1 MLSLSIS
8 QNGDQPLAD
17 QIVAGIK
24 RQIHDRHLRP
34 GAKLPSIRNFANTY
48 KVSRFTVVEAYDRL
62 VAMGYLRSRRGAGF
76 YTSDTSAPADPARA
90 APSDNLKR
98 NEELIWLIRRLLEA
112 DENAVLAGGPWLPN
126 SWLDEAGIR
135 QSLNVLARKN
145 GAYLLEYGHPFGYLP
160 LREHMVLMLAG
171 LGITASAGQILLT
184 QGTSQAL
191 EFVIRYLLKPGDAAL
206 VDDPG
211 YYNLFGNL
219 RLQGVEMLAVP
230 RNPDGPD
237 VAILEKLAAAHR
249 PKVYFTQSVMQ
260 NPTGT
265 DMSPHVAFKVLQA
278 AERHNFTVVE
288 DDIFCDLQ
296 VRTTPRLATLDQ
308 LNRVIYARSF
318 SKTLSGSL
326 RVGFL
331 ACSQDI
337 ANELADIKML
347 TSITTS
353 QFTERLIYLMLVD
366 GHYRKYLSRLH
377 ERLGE
382 ARLNVVRAFE
392 RIGLELYVE
401 PADGMF
407 VWARFPHI
415 DDSLALAEASQ
426 RHGIMLAPGAVF
438 RPHLERS
445 AWMRFNV
452 SCLRRQARA
461 GLAATA
467 DVEHGDVA
475 QTAAPPPDTMASNFK
490 LAQKIEPSHAPAAN
504 RDRSNDGFPPTAT
517 STAKIPGG
525 RSTLTQVF
533 GGNAQIAAIRR
544 RLGEPASSTLC
555 CP

>member
-1 MLSLSIS
+1 MLSLTVSRK
-8 QNGDQPLAD
+8 NGQPLAD

-24 RQIHDRHLRP
+24 RQIDDRHLRP
-34 GAKLPSIRNFANTY
+34 GTKLPSIRNFAENY
-48 KVSRFTVVEAYDRL
+48 NVSRFTVVEAYDRL
-62 VAMGYLRSRRGAGF
+62 VAMGCLQSRRGAGF
-76 YTSDTSAPADPARA
+76 YTAAASAPTEAAHP
-90 APSDNLKR
+90 APSDNYKR
-98 NEELIWLIRRLLEA
+98 NEELVWLIRRLLEA
-112 DENAVLAGGPWLPN
+112 DENTILAGGPWLPN

-145 GAYLLEYGHPFGYLP
+145 GAHLLEYGHPFGYLP
-160 LREHMVLMLAG
+160 LREHLALMLG
-171 LGITASAGQILLT
+171 GIGITAHSGQILLT

-191 EFVIRYLLKPGDAAL
+191 GLVIRYLLKAGDAAL

-211 YYNLFGNL
+211 YYNMFGNL

-237 VAILEKLAAAHR
+237 VAVLEGLAAAHQ
-249 PKVYFTQSVMQ
+249 PKVYFTQSVMH

-265 DMSPHVAFKVLQA
+265 DMSPHVAFRVLQA

-296 VRTTPRLATLDQ
+296 VKATPRLATLDQ
-308 LNRVIYARSF
+308 LTRVIYARSF

-326 RVGFL
+326 RVGFV
-331 ACSQDI
+331 ACAQDI

-353 QFTERLIYLMLVD
+353 PFTERLIYLMLVD

-392 RIGLELYVE
+392 RIGLELFAE
-401 PADGMF
+401 PRDGMF

-415 DDSLALAEASQ
+415 DDSLALGEASQ
-426 RHGIMLAPGAVF
+426 RDGIMLAPGTVF

-445 AWMRFNV
+445 PWMRFN
-452 SCLRRQARA
+452 
-461 GLAATA
+461 AAVCE
-467 DVEHGDVA
+467 DKRV
-475 QTAAPPPDTMASNFK
+475 
-490 LAQKIEPSHAPAAN
+490 L
-504 RDRSNDGFPPTAT
+504 DR
-517 STAKIPGG
+517 
-525 RSTLTQVF
+525 LQ
-533 GGNAQIAAIRR
+533 
-544 RLGEPASSTLC
+544 RLASSVAA
-555 CP
+555 

>member
-1 MLSLSIS
+1 MLSLTVS
-8 QNGDQPLAD
+8 QNSGQSLSD

-24 RQIHDRHLRP
+24 RQVDERHLRP
-34 GAKLPSIRNFANTY
+34 GSRLPSIRNFAETY
-48 KVSRFTVVEAYDRL
+48 NVSRFTVVDAYDRL
-62 VAMGYLRSRRGAGF
+62 VAMGYLQSRRGAGF
-76 YTSDTSAPADPARA
+76 YATAAPGGAEVAHP
-90 APSDNLKR
+90 APSDNHKR
-98 NEELIWLIRRLLEA
+98 NEQLVGLIRRLLEA
-112 DENAVLAGGPWLPN
+112 DDNTLLAGSPWLPN

-160 LREHMVLMLAG
+160 LREHLAQMLAG
-171 LGITASAGQILLT
+171 LGITAKAGQILLT

-191 EFVIRYLLKPGDAAL
+191 ELVIRYLLKPGDAAL

-211 YYNLFGNL
+211 YYNMFGNL
-219 RLQGVEMLAVP
+219 RLHGVEMLAVP

-237 VAILEKLAAAHR
+237 VVILERLAAAHR

-260 NPTGT
+260 NPTGA
-265 DMSPHVAFKVLQA
+265 DISPHVAFNVLRA

-296 VRTTPRLATLDQ
+296 AKATPRLATLDQ

-326 RVGFL
+326 RVGFV
-331 ACSQDI
+331 ACAQDI

-347 TSITTS
+347 TSVTTS
-353 QFTERLIYLMLVD
+353 QFTERLVYLMLVD

-392 RIGLELYVE
+392 RMGLELFVE

-407 VWARFPHI
+407 VWARFPHVE
-415 DDSLALAEASQ
+415 DSLTLAEASQ
-426 RHGIMLAPGAVF
+426 RDGIMLAPGAVF

-445 AWMRFNV
+445 PWMRFNV
-452 SCLRRQARA
+452 TVCEEPRVQRWLQRQAA
-461 GLAATA
+461 GTEA
-467 DVEHGDVA
+467 
-475 QTAAPPPDTMASNFK
+475 
-490 LAQKIEPSHAPAAN
+490 
-504 RDRSNDGFPPTAT
+504 
-517 STAKIPGG
+517 
-525 RSTLTQVF
+525 
-533 GGNAQIAAIRR
+533 
-544 RLGEPASSTLC
+544 
-555 CP
+555 